1 MRWHTAVLFVL
12 DYFKKGRCQ
21 RPLYK
26 RSIQRSLSH
35 QSLHLP
41 IGIPFLPH
49 MYFQKNPNLTYYLY
63 KSYLCVVQRRR
74 WPYSHLQE
82 PRRFPNQTCNYLA
95 YGYGQYLISQKMGIP
110 CKRLLRTVPGR
121 PQMPILLSRGSK
133 MKRLLQYLQQPN
145 NGQLPVTLQVA
156 ATRSSIVIARIN
168 HQ

>member
-1 MRWHTAVLFVL
+1 MRSHTAVLFVL

-41 IGIPFLPH
+41 IGIPFLPQNLH
-49 MYFQKNPNLTYYLY
+49 MYFQKKPNLTYYLY

-95 YGYGQYLISQKMGIP
+95 YGYGQYLISQNDGYSLQTPAMNGAWQTPNAYSSESGIQDEAITAIP
-110 CKRLLRTVPGR
+110 
-121 PQMPILLSRGSK
+121 S
-133 MKRLLQYLQQPN
+133 
-145 NGQLPVTLQVA
+145 
-156 ATRSSIVIARIN
+156 ATE
-168 HQ
+168 